1 MNFIL
6 TKVPKVGM
14 RSIKTVI
21 ATFLSIIISNALG
34 FESPFFATLSAFL
47 CIQGSI
53 LESSQMA
60 VNRSIGTIIGGVFSL
75 VYVLFLPANIYLI
88 PLGLLLII
96 YLYNLFDKSDMI
108 TISCVVF
115 LAMSFN
121 TNIAQDFEPVTY
133 VIDRVGETTI
143 GILIAVVIN
152 YYIKPPSC
160 INKLKTLNDA
170 MTEFI
175 EKNFMDEENINKVN
189 NIEEYRSDI
198 HEFDS
203 LVQNYYKEVNI
214 KKYDF
219 SIEYYVKQLS
229 LFKSAYSHILIL
241 NSLEEGIGV
250 DIQKYHMRKLSNI
263 REELL
268 KHS

>member
-6 TKVPKVGM
+6 AKVPKVGM

-75 VYVLFLPANIYLI
+75 IYVLFLPSNIYLI
-88 PLGLLLII
+88 PLGLLVII

-121 TNIAQDFEPVTY
+121 TNIGQEFNPVTY

-143 GILIAVVIN
+143 GILIAVIIN

-160 INKLKTLNDA
+160 MNKLKLLNEA
-170 MTEFI
+170 MTEFVKI
-175 EKNFMDEENINKVN
+175 NFDNEENILKVED
-189 NIEEYRSDI
+189 IDKYRSDI

-203 LVQNYYKEVNI
+203 LVQNYYKEVNV

-219 SIEYYVKQLS
+219 SIKYYEKQLL
-229 LFKSAYSHILIL
+229 LFKSAYSHIFIL
-241 NSLEEGIGV
+241 NSEEGI
-250 DIQKYHMRKLSNI
+250 DANLQKYHMGKLSAI
-263 REELL
+263 REELT
-268 KHS
+268 KHD